1 MHYWEHGSLRITTG
15 STGSLFLL
23 VAALAPVPSW
33 ALFDDK
39 LEVFVSENVTH
50 DSNVFRI
57 SDKVD
62 PLFSIGSPHKGDT
75 IYRTAVGFILDV
87 PISLQRLQMSY
98 ALIDHRYD
106 RFTDVNYRGHDARAA
121 YQWAYTTRLTGELG
135 YTEQETLATFAN
147 IQGRRPDLVTARMA
161 YANAAWMVTPSWR
174 VHGVATA
181 SQAEHSENRALQ
193 DLESHSVE
201 TGVSYVTAQ
210 ENRIGVAVRAER
222 GKSPDERFLAGA
234 PFDNEYRQEG
244 IGIQGR
250 WVVTGHSRFDGRLDY
265 TRRRYE
271 QLQQRNYSGPTF
283 EATYTWTPTGKLTIA
298 TTAQRGVAP
307 LEDVTTSFVL
317 VTGLSIRPD
326 WAVSD
331 KVSVRGNFAYAKWE
345 YRGDTAVQPDF
356 EHRVKTAGIS
366 VLYRP
371 FQRVSI
377 TGSYAREQR
386 TSTLLTGDYKVDVAS
401 IEARIGF

>member
-1 MHYWEHGSLRITTG
+1 LRHKIGGIGSG
-15 STGSLFLL
+15 FLL
-23 VAALAPVPSW
+23 ALALAPMHSW
-33 ALFDDK
+33 AFFDDK

-57 SDKVD
+57 SGRVD
-62 PLFSIGSPHKGDT
+62 PNLSIGSPHKGDT
-75 IYRTAVGFILDV
+75 IYSTAVGFNLDL
-87 PISLQRLQMSY
+87 PISLQRLQLGY
-98 ALIDHRYD
+98 TWIDHRYD
-106 RFTDVNYRGHDARAA
+106 RFTDVNYRGHAARAA
-121 YQWAYTTRLTGELG
+121 YQWAYTTRLSGELG
-135 YTEQETLATFAN
+135 YTEQETLSTFAN

-161 YANAAWMVTPSWR
+161 YANAAWMVSPSWR

-193 DLESHSVE
+193 DLESHSAE
-201 TGVSYVTAQ
+201 AGVSYVTAQ
-210 ENRIGVAVRAER
+210 ENRIGVAVRGER
-222 GKSPDERFLAGA
+222 GKSPEERFLGGV
-234 PFDNEYRQEG
+234 PFDNEYQQESV
-244 IGIQGR
+244 GIQGR
-250 WVVTGHSRFDGRLDY
+250 WVVTGHSRFDGRMDY

-317 VTGLSIRPD
+317 VTGLAIRPD
-326 WAVSD
+326 WAISD
-331 KVSVRGNFAYAKWE
+331 KVNIRGNLSWAKWE
-345 YRGDTAVQPDF
+345 YRGDSAVQPDF
-356 EHRVKTAGIS
+356 EHRVKTAGLS

-371 FQRVSI
+371 FARVAI
-377 TGSYAREQR
+377 TGSYAREER
-386 TSTLLTGDYKVDVAS
+386 TSTLAAGDYKVDVAS